1 MFPVLKYPASSQS
14 AKPKKNTTA
23 VEIRILWAVSSDMAH
38 LVQAL
43 FTPIQNLM
51 PPRQSSLLAAVFLR
65 IWVHFLPS
73 SQKAQGT
80 RSPLPRGICQ
90 ETLSY
95 CTIQPDLRST
105 LLKLSYGDHGR
116 KKNEAKGYTDGCC
129 TQGDRAL

>member
-65 IWVHFLPS
+65 IWVHFLSS

-80 RSPLPRGICQ
+80 PIPSREGFVRRHCPIVRSNP
-90 ETLSY
+90 T
-95 CTIQPDLRST
+95 
-105 LLKLSYGDHGR
+105 
-116 KKNEAKGYTDGCC
+116 
-129 TQGDRAL
+129 

>member
-38 LVQAL
+38 LVHAL

-51 PPRQSSLLAAVFLR
+51 PPRQSSLLAAVFLGSGFIFSQAAKR
-65 IWVHFLPS
+65 RKEPPS
-73 SQKAQGT
+73 PPARDLSGDIVLLYDPTRPEKQPFKAVLWG
-80 RSPLPRGICQ
+80 PR
-90 ETLSY
+90 EEK
-95 CTIQPDLRST
+95 D
-105 LLKLSYGDHGR
+105 
-116 KKNEAKGYTDGCC
+116 EAKGYKDGCR